1 MDNSHSTLEHEITA
15 APTSVRWRMLALLV
29 AFSFMSWLNRVS
41 MSVAY
46 DERIKAELNISEE
59 AIGSVYSIFFFAYM
73 LCMTP
78 GGWFIDR
85 FGPKLALVI
94 MGFGSALFGALTGM
108 AGLPVLVAAGLVLP
122 AFLVVRFVMGMLS
135 APVYPGASRAVSFWF
150 PPGRRSLANGF
161 VQSGAAFG
169 IAFSFHL
176 FGTLIDYVGWPTA
189 FFVTGSVTAALALVW
204 TVYAT
209 DRPAQHPG
217 VNKAELRCI
226 GADGMEFVP
235 ADVTHGGEVVAPST
249 TALGWLHL
257 FRNRSL
263 VFLTISYGALGYLE
277 YLFFFWMHYYF
288 DDVLHLGKEA
298 SRTYSMVLFLA
309 FAAGMITG
317 GWITDRIE
325 SALGHGKGRSVVP
338 ILGMLAGG
346 LFLWVGLLVQ
356 DVNWIV
362 ICLASAMAG
371 AGACEAVFWPTAV
384 DLGGDHGG
392 TAAGIFNTGGNIGG
406 LIAPILTP
414 LASHAIMALGGLSE
428 QAGWQW
434 GIALGG
440 LICLTG
446 GALWLWIDPR
456 ERVSPSA

>member
-1 MDNSHSTLEHEITA
+1 MHLSHSSLESQTGL
-15 APTSVRWRMLALLV
+15 APTWVRWRMLALLV
-29 AFSFMSWLNRVS
+29 AFSFMTWFNRVS

-46 DERIKAELNISEE
+46 DEQIKTELDISEE
-59 AIGSVYSIFFFAYM
+59 AIGWVYSTFLFAYM

-85 FGPKLALVI
+85 FGPRLALVA
-94 MGFGSALFGALTGM
+94 MGFGSGLFGALTGL
-108 AGLPVLVAAGLVLP
+108 AGFPPLVAAGLVLP
-122 AFLVVRFVMGMLS
+122 TLFVVRFIMGMLS

-169 IAFSFHL
+169 IAFAFHL
-176 FGTLIDYVGWPTA
+176 FGTLIDHIGWPA
-189 FFVTGSVTAALALVW
+189 GFLVSGSVTALLALIW
-204 TVYAT
+204 TLYAA
-209 DRPAQHPG
+209 DHPAQHPG
-217 VNKAELRCI
+217 VNKAELQCI
-226 GADGMEFVP
+226 GAAATEFVP
-235 ADVTHGGEVVAPST
+235 TGDFHDPDIIPPSSIT
-249 TALGWLHL
+249 PTSWLHL

-288 DDVLHLGKEA
+288 DDVLHLGKEV

-309 FAAGMITG
+309 FAAGMIAG
-317 GWITDRIE
+317 GWLTDRIE
-325 SALGHGKGRSVVP
+325 SALGHSKGRGVVP

-346 LFLWVGLLVQ
+346 IFLWVGLLVHEV
-356 DVNWIV
+356 DWIV

-384 DLGGDHGG
+384 DLGGRHGG
-392 TAAGIFNTGGNIGG
+392 TAAGIFNTGGNLGG
-406 LIAPILTP
+406 LIAPVLTP
-414 LASHAIMALGGLSE
+414 LASHMVMALGGVSE
-428 QAGWQW
+428 QVGWQW

-440 LICLTG
+440 LICLS
-446 GALWLWIDPR
+446 GAVLWLWIDVGR
-456 ERVSPSA
+456 RQA